1 MLDIEKNLAKILDF
15 LFEVAEKGK
24 VNINGKD
31 FTMRDILEQ
40 FKKTYEKGVSWDKN
54 SYGGF

>member
-1 MLDIEKNLAKILDF
+1 MLGF

-40 FKKTYEKGVSWDKN
+40 FKKTILR
-54 SYGGF
+54 